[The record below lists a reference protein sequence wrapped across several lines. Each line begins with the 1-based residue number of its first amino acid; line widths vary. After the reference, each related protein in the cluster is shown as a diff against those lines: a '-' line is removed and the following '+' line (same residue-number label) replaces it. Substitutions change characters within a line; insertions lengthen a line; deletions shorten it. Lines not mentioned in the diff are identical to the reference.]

1 MNRVS
6 ICPGS
11 RDNELRGIKT
21 HGEIMSTAYVY
32 DPLYLEH
39 NRGGHVERPERLEMT
54 MQVLQDTGLPDR
66 LVKVEATP
74 VPKEHLLEVHP
85 QQYIDQVKQVAARG
99 GGNLDPDTY
108 VNDRSYEVA
117 LLAAGGM
124 LNLVQAVLEGR
135 VNNGFALVRPPGHHA
150 MPNRGMGFC
159 IFNNVAVAA
168 KYALTQD
175 GLSRIL
181 IVDFDLHHGN
191 STHEVFYDTSK
202 VLYFSTHQYPYY
214 PGTGHW
220 DSIGRDDGEGFT
232 VNVPLPPGVGDEGYG
247 RIFDEILYPL
257 AERYRPELILV
268 SAGYDAHW
276 ADPLGMMRIS
286 TAGYEY
292 LTRTLREMAD
302 EFCHGRLVFTLEGGY
317 DLEALARSIAA
328 TLQTLLGDEEIND
341 LLGPSPRP
349 GMSIEDIIV
358 QIKGIHR
365 LV

>member
-1 MNRVS
+1 
-6 ICPGS
+6 
-11 RDNELRGIKT
+11 
-21 HGEIMSTAYVY
+21 MSTAYVY

-39 NRGGHVERPERLEMT
+39 NRRGHVERRERLEMT
-54 MQVLQDTGLPDR
+54 MQVLQESGLTDR

-74 VPKEHLLEVHP
+74 VPMEHLLEVHL
-85 QQYIDQVKQVAARG
+85 QQYTDQVREVAGRG

-135 VNNGFALVRPPGHHA
+135 VRNGFALVRPPGHHA

-168 KYALTQD
+168 KYALEQN

-181 IVDFDLHHGN
+181 IADFDLHHGN

-220 DSIGRDDGEGFT
+220 DDIGRGEGEGFT
-232 VNVPLPPGVGDEGYG
+232 VNVPLHPGVGDEGYG

-276 ADPLGMMRIS
+276 ADPLGMMQVS

-292 LTRTLREMAD
+292 LTRTLKEMAE
-302 EFCHGRLVFTLEGGY
+302 EFCDGRLVFTLEGGY
-317 DLEALARSIAA
+317 DLEALAHSIAA
-328 TLQTLLGDEEIND
+328 TLQTLLGDEEID
-341 LLGPSPRP
+341 DPLGPSPRP
-349 GMSIEDIIV
+349 GMSVDDLIV
-358 QIKGIHR
+358 HIKGIHR
-365 LV
+365 LA

>member
-1 MNRVS
+1 M
-6 ICPGS
+6 G
-11 RDNELRGIKT
+11 
-21 HGEIMSTAYVY
+21 TAYVY

-39 NRGGHVERPERLEMT
+39 NRSGHVERRERLET
-54 MQVLQDTGLPDR
+54 TLQVLEQRGLPHR
-66 LVKVEATP
+66 MVKVEATP
-74 VPKEHLLEVHP
+74 VPMEHLLEVHS
-85 QQYIDQVKQVAARG
+85 QQYVEQVKQVAARG

-124 LNLVQAVLEGR
+124 LNLVKAVLEGR
-135 VNNGFALVRPPGHHA
+135 GKNGFALVRPPGHHA
-150 MPNRGMGFC
+150 MPSRGMGFC

-168 KYALTQD
+168 KYALNQN

-214 PGTGHW
+214 PGTGHS
-220 DSIGRDDGEGFT
+220 DSIGRGDGEGFT
-232 VNVPLPPGVGDEGYG
+232 VNVPLPPGVGDEGYM

-276 ADPLGMMRIS
+276 ADPLGMMELS
-286 TAGYEY
+286 AVGYAH
-292 LTRTLREMAD
+292 LTRTLKEMAE
-302 EFCHGRLVFTLEGGY
+302 EFCGGRLVFTLEGGY
-317 DLEALARSIAA
+317 DLEALAHSIAA
-328 TLQTLLGDEEIND
+328 TLQTLLDDEEIND
-341 LLGPSPRP
+341 PLGPSPRP
-349 GMSIEDIIV
+349 GISVDDIV
-358 QIKGIHR
+358 VHIKGTHR

>member
-1 MNRVS
+1 
-6 ICPGS
+6 
-11 RDNELRGIKT
+11 
-21 HGEIMSTAYVY
+21 MSTAYVY

-39 NRGGHVERPERLEMT
+39 NRWGHVERRERLEIT
-54 MQVLQDTGLPDR
+54 VQTLQEEGLPDR
-66 LVKVEATP
+66 LVKVEATA
-74 VPKEHLLEVHP
+74 VPMEHLLEVHV
-85 QQYIDQVKQVAARG
+85 QQYIDQVKKVANG
-99 GGNLDPDTY
+99 GGGDLDPDTY

-117 LLAAGGM
+117 MLAAGGM

-135 VNNGFALVRPPGHHA
+135 VKNGFALVRPPGHHA

-168 KYALTQD
+168 EYSLKQD

-191 STHEVFYDTSK
+191 GTHEIFYETSK

-220 DSIGRDDGEGFT
+220 DSIGRGDGEGFT
-232 VNVPLPPGVGDEGYG
+232 VNVPLPPGVGDDSYG

-276 ADPLGMMRIS
+276 ADPLGMMQLS
-286 TAGYEY
+286 TTGYAY
-292 LTRTLREMAD
+292 LTRTLKEMA
-302 EFCHGRLVFTLEGGY
+302 EELCNGRLVFTLEGGY
-317 DLEALARSIAA
+317 DLEALSHSVAA
-328 TLQTLLGDEEIND
+328 TLQTLLGDEEID
-341 LLGPSPRP
+341 DPLGPSPRP
-349 GMSIEDIIV
+349 SISVDDV
-358 QIKGIHR
+358 VVHIKGIHR

>member
-1 MNRVS
+1 
-6 ICPGS
+6 
-11 RDNELRGIKT
+11 
-21 HGEIMSTAYVY
+21 MSTAYVY

-39 NRGGHVERPERLEMT
+39 NRWGHVECRERLEMT
-54 MQVLQDTGLPDR
+54 VQTLEEEGLPDR
-66 LVKVEATP
+66 LVKVEATA
-74 VPKEHLLEVHP
+74 VPMEHLLEVHVP
-85 QQYIDQVKQVAARG
+85 QYIGQVKEVADRG

-135 VNNGFALVRPPGHHA
+135 VKNGFALVRPPGHHA

-168 KYALTQD
+168 RYALKQN

-191 STHEVFYDTSK
+191 STHEVFYETSK

-220 DSIGRDDGEGFT
+220 DSIGRGDGEGFT

-247 RIFDEILYPL
+247 RIFDEILYPI

-276 ADPLGMMRIS
+276 ADPLGMMQLS
-286 TAGYEY
+286 TTGYTY
-292 LTRTLREMAD
+292 LTRTLKEMAEELCD
-302 EFCHGRLVFTLEGGY
+302 GRLVFTLEGGY
-317 DLEALARSIAA
+317 DLEALSHSIAA
-328 TLQTLLGDEEIND
+328 TLQTLLGDEEID
-341 LLGPSPRP
+341 DPLGPSPRP
-349 GMSIEDIIV
+349 CISVDDIIV
-358 QIKGIHR
+358 HIKGIHR